1 MVYSVKHH
9 HWGTNNKI
17 NKRTQLQKY
26 INTIKQFITRY
37 SQIQIHTIGGLF
49 PYQEIILYDQLMVE
63 IILCFIYIK
72 PIVSSTCFVIDYTL
86 INKTEEYVPGVW
98 PCFRCRQIPSK
109 LETMQEMISDLV
121 KTVNNLNNNID
132 KIKQENEK
140 VKCMLKERDDKLEG
154 IIRENTELRG
164 RIATVSNNASADH
177 WQNLPR
183 PQGTLLVGSSL
194 VRDIDENKLSS
205 TKVMCIPGGKINDI
219 KARISSM
226 PTQPKLERV
235 VLVVGGNDCSSRES
249 EPQRPVTDLV
259 EDYSDL
265 IKCAREVAVAV
276 TVSSVCPRNSGDEVT
291 ERIKALNAGLKVLCD
306 DLGATFVDNDPAFH
320 LQDGSRN
327 DGFLLA
333 DGVHL
338 TRAATI
344 KLTTNLQLK
353 LRHGENNAFSDHRH
367 HRHRDRSRQ
376 TATPDTEHA
385 DATTPDDH
393 LQHAFWQQA
402 RKKAQRNHD
411 RRVNH
416 GPPNSRPAAQGRVAP
431 VAPWAA
437 PRPPSLMSPSHWQP
451 LPPQRGHPPAPSGT
465 QPMRPVHS
473 DRRHPSALPH
483 AHPVPTQTH
492 HQMPPVSPPN
502 AHPTPDQAP
511 RWNQSPMTT
520 CQLCLGHGHSAVV
533 CKSRD
538 SVCYKCNRKGHIA
551 RACVQ

>member
-1 MVYSVKHH
+1 
-9 HWGTNNKI
+9 
-17 NKRTQLQKY
+17 
-26 INTIKQFITRY
+26 
-37 SQIQIHTIGGLF
+37 
-49 PYQEIILYDQLMVE
+49 
-63 IILCFIYIK
+63 
-72 PIVSSTCFVIDYTL
+72 
-86 INKTEEYVPGVW
+86 
-98 PCFRCRQIPSK
+98 
-109 LETMQEMISDLV
+109 
-121 KTVNNLNNNID
+121 
-132 KIKQENEK
+132 
-140 VKCMLKERDDKLEG
+140 
-154 IIRENTELRG
+154 
-164 RIATVSNNASADH
+164 
-177 WQNLPR
+177 
-183 PQGTLLVGSSL
+183 
-194 VRDIDENKLSS
+194 
-205 TKVMCIPGGKINDI
+205 
-219 KARISSM
+219 M

-249 EPQRPVTDLV
+249 EPQKPVTDLV

-306 DLGATFVDNDPAFH
+306 DLGATFVDNNPAFL

-327 DGFLLA
+327 DRFLLA

-393 LQHAFWQQA
+393 LPHAFWQQA

-411 RRVNH
+411 MRVNH

-431 VAPWAA
+431 VAPQAA

-451 LPPQRGHPPAPSGT
+451 LPPQRGHPQRQLAHSRCAQCTVTDDSHPPYPMPTLS
-465 QPMRPVHS
+465 QPKHTIKCHRCP
-473 DRRHPSALPH
+473 R
-483 AHPVPTQTH
+483 QT
-492 HQMPPVSPPN
+492 
-502 AHPTPDQAP
+502 PTPPPTRHRD
-511 RWNQSPMTT
+511 
-520 CQLCLGHGHSAVV
+520 GI
-533 CKSRD
+533 SRPWLPA
-538 SVCYKCNRKGHIA
+538 SYV
-551 RACVQ
+551 